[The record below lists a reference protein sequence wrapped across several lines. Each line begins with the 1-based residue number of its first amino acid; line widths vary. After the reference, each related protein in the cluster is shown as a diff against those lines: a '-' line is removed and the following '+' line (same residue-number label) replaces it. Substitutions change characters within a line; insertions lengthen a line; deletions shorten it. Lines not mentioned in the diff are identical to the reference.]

1 MSDAAEIFEIA
12 PEPDPSLAR
21 ARASNTPLHEQY
33 RPNTWE
39 EVVGQDK
46 ALARIETI
54 RRRGLSGRAYWI
66 TGQSGTGKTTIA
78 RLIAR
83 EIADDLFIEEI
94 DAGELT
100 ATRLGDFL
108 DALATCSWGKGGR
121 VLIVNES
128 HGLRADTIRRLLVA
142 IESLPSHA
150 AMIFTTTNE
159 AQQDIFADQLD
170 ANPLLS
176 RCTLLQLSRRDLAQ
190 TFADRAQ
197 AIAER
202 EGLDGK
208 DNKAFYK
215 LAQAC
220 RNNLR
225 AMLQAIESGEMLAE

>member
-1 MSDAAEIFEIA
+1 
-12 PEPDPSLAR
+12 
-21 ARASNTPLHEQY
+21 
-33 RPNTWE
+33 
-39 EVVGQDK
+39 
-46 ALARIETI
+46 
-54 RRRGLSGRAYWI
+54 
-66 TGQSGTGKTTIA
+66 TGKTTIA

-225 AMLQAIESGEMLAE
+225 AMLQAIESGEMLAEGPPVASLPMPQPSPTHREKHPTMETTERNAMNALKGLDQWLADNGEKTAEIEKM